1 MKPKV
6 KIIHWSTLYEKYS
19 KPFRKKTDALMQKY
33 DKEAKALNLR
43 STSALNNLWNKKYKA
58 AWDRLDKEEDEAYK
72 KLWLKYYD
80 SFSSTQ
86 PKKGYK
92 IVLD

>member
-6 KIIHWSTLYEKYS
+6 KIIHWSSLIEKHT
-19 KPFRKKTDALMQKY
+19 KPFRKKSDALMSKY
-33 DKEAKALNLR
+33 NKEAKQLGLR
-43 STSALNNLWNKKYKA
+43 SVPDLNKLWNKKYRA
-58 AWDRLDKEEDEAYK
+58 AWERLDKEEDEAYK
-72 KLWLKYYD
+72 KLWLKYHV
-80 SFSSTQ
+80 STSSTE